1 MGVSRLSEKL
11 VAEAKHHFKVI
22 AQMWG
27 SEIQHFQ
34 KFISSSELFGMFW
47 SNDSN
52 ELFTSSWTIC
62 VVCSKKAAN
71 TFVRDKSNWQFLR
84 CPNLRVSSEKHR
96 RLIDTSPWRAVLIY
110 GDSTQESR
118 LERQCRSWIRSCME
132 TARTSFNAGD
142 KTDLKS
148 LPKTASSS
156 RIRAAG
162 SFSSTMYFQAL
173 IWERHVAYSESESVK
188 TYKSV
193 RISFE
198 AGQYEIQAHFKDPSV
213 FDQIEWWVDQ

>member
-1 MGVSRLSEKL
+1 M
-11 VAEAKHHFKVI
+11 I
-22 AQMWG
+22 QMNCSQALG
-27 SEIQHFQ
+27 PYALYALKKPLILFSEINQ
-34 KFISSSELFGMFW
+34 IG
-47 SNDSN
+47 N
-52 ELFTSSWTIC
+52 
-62 VVCSKKAAN
+62 
-71 TFVRDKSNWQFLR
+71 LR
-84 CPNLRVSSEKHR
+84 SPNLRVFSEKHR
-96 RLIDTSPWRAVLIY
+96 RLIDTRPWRAVLIY

-118 LERQCRSWIRSCME
+118 LERQCRSWIHSCME

-188 TYKSV
+188 TSKFV
-193 RISFE
+193 QIRFE
-198 AGQYEIQAHFKDPSV
+198 AGQFER
-213 FDQIEWWVDQ
+213 